1 MSSINIS
8 PRLGIGCG
16 VKEFLLKV
24 AHEQI
29 SIGGG
34 HMGAHGHAFDLEVMV
49 GVEGEVVMGE
59 DKLVK
64 FDKELSGW

>member
-1 MSSINIS
+1 MA
-8 PRLGIGCG
+8 GFIGFR
-16 VKEFLLKV
+16 VKEFLFKV
-24 AHEQI
+24 AHNQI

-34 HMGAHGHAFDLEVMV
+34 HMGAHGLAFDLEVMM

-59 DKLVK
+59 DKLGK